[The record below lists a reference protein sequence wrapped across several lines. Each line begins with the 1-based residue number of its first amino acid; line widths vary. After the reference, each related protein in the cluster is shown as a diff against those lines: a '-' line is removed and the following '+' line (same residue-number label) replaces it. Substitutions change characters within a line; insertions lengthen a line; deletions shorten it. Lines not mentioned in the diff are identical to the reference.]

1 MRIADILRRKGAEVH
16 TVHPS
21 TSVADLLAMLA
32 RRNVGALVVVEEQ
45 TVCGIVSER
54 DVVRRMSERGRQ
66 LLDCLTSEIMT
77 VTVVGCTPDDLV
89 DDVMRMMTEHHF
101 RHVPVVVEGRLVGIV
116 SIGDMVSARIGEL
129 EQEREQLA
137 TYIAHG

>member
-1 MRIADILRRKGAEVH
+1 MRIADILRRKGTDVH

-21 TSVADLLAMLA
+21 TSVTDLLAMLA
-32 RRNVGALVVVEEQ
+32 RCNVGALVVVEEQ
-45 TVCGIVSER
+45 TVRGIVSER
-54 DVVRRMSERGRQ
+54 DVVRRMNERGRQ

-77 VTVVGCTPDDLV
+77 ATVVSCRPGDPV
-89 DDVMRMMTEHHF
+89 DDVMRMMTERRF
-101 RHVPVVVEGRLVGIV
+101 RHVPVVVNGQLVGIV

-137 TYIAHG
+137 TYIGHG